1 MNIKTQEFLS
11 QIHDSKVTI
20 QLHQNKKGAD
30 FESNSYVKLCTRL
43 EELFY
48 INGFMETNMEPDERF
63 QSEIQ
68 PFLLDIISYVKVIS

>member
-20 QLHQNKKGAD
+20 QLYQNKNGVD
-30 FESNSYVKLCTRL
+30 FESNSYVKLCTML

-48 INGFMETNMEPDERF
+48 INGFMETNMEPDEHF

-68 PFLLDIISYVKVIS
+68 PYLLDLISYVKTIS